1 MFVSFSKDLTMH
13 HKYLMSSSFLTNKKW
28 SFTWPPLSVGGIP
41 QSHYFRSNGSMCMM
55 QRSIARGQSGLIPL
69 PNRNGLSNVPNIIR
83 ASNVLS
89 IALLWNPLLTLSRA
103 PAKSRLSTATQV
115 FFTCYTAFM
124 VIVLTLVGKTVIANI
139 AKIYILQGVLS
150 LVRKS
155 IAKGIFQNAT
165 L

>member
-1 MFVSFSKDLTMH
+1 MIFMFKSFVVTFYH
-13 HKYLMSSSFLTNKKW
+13 
-28 SFTWPPLSVGGIP
+28 
-41 QSHYFRSNGSMCMM
+41 
-55 QRSIARGQSGLIPL
+55 
-69 PNRNGLSNVPNIIR
+69 
-83 ASNVLS
+83 
-89 IALLWNPLLTLSRA
+89 LWIQLQP
-103 PAKSRLSTATQV
+103 
-115 FFTCYTAFM
+115 TCYTAFM

>member
-1 MFVSFSKDLTMH
+1 ME
-13 HKYLMSSSFLTNKKW
+13 SSVD
-28 SFTWPPLSVGGIP
+28 SVTYSRKIKTIHGYP
-41 QSHYFRSNGSMCMM
+41 
-55 QRSIARGQSGLIPL
+55 GL
-69 PNRNGLSNVPNIIR
+69 
-83 ASNVLS
+83 
-89 IALLWNPLLTLSRA
+89 
-103 PAKSRLSTATQV
+103 

>member
-1 MFVSFSKDLTMH
+1 
-13 HKYLMSSSFLTNKKW
+13 
-28 SFTWPPLSVGGIP
+28 
-41 QSHYFRSNGSMCMM
+41 MM